1 MANRTVILQGIKV
14 QQKIERMV
22 HQIIEEFYG
31 EKQVTIIG
39 IKNKGAQLSKII
51 KSRLDEINPFDIEYL
66 ELKLDKDN
74 CLDHPIVM
82 EPKVETLADK
92 RVILIDDVVN
102 SGRTMIY
109 AARYILGE
117 PVKSLTTLCMVDR
130 IHRRF
135 PIKVDIV
142 GLSLSTTLQEHILVD
157 LKKGKEAIYLE

>member
-1 MANRTVILQGIKV
+1 MANRTVILKGIKV

-39 IKNKGAQLSKII
+39 IKNKGAQLSRII
-51 KSRLDEINPFDIEYL
+51 KAKLEEINPFDIEYF

-74 CLDHPIVM
+74 CLDHPIVI
-82 EPKVETLADK
+82 EPKTETLSNK

-109 AARYILGE
+109 ATRYILGE

-142 GLSLSTTLQEHILVD
+142 GQSLSTTLQEHILMD

>member
-1 MANRTVILQGIKV
+1 MANRTVILQGKKV
-14 QQKIERMV
+14 EQKIERMV
-22 HQIIEEFYG
+22 HQLIEEFYG
-31 EKQVTIIG
+31 EKMVTIIG
-39 IKNKGAQLSKII
+39 IKNKGAQLSGII
-51 KSRLDEINPFDIEYL
+51 KAKLDEINPFEIEYL

-74 CLDHPIVM
+74 CLDYPIVLD
-82 EPKVETLADK
+82 PIPETLANK
-92 RVILIDDVVN
+92 RVILIDDVLN

-109 AARYILGE
+109 AARFILGE

-135 PIKVDIV
+135 PIKADIV

>member
-1 MANRTVILQGIKV
+1 MANRTVILQGKKV
-14 QQKIERMV
+14 EQKIERMV
-22 HQIIEEFYG
+22 HQLIEEFYG

-39 IKNKGAQLSKII
+39 IKNKGAQLARII
-51 KSRLDEINPFDIEYL
+51 KSRLDEINPFEIEYL

-74 CLDHPIVM
+74 CLDHPILLD
-82 EPKVETLADK
+82 PKPETLANK
-92 RVILIDDVVN
+92 RVILIDDVLN

-109 AARYILGE
+109 ATRYILGE
-117 PVKSLTTLCMVDR
+117 PVKSLKTLCLVDR

-135 PIKVDIV
+135 PIKADIV